1 MLADG
6 FRESSESWADLLR
19 DCKRRGIR
27 APMLLIGDRA
37 LGFPRETRSGSIYS
51 PDGAGARRGLVSRS
65 EVTGEHSQLLP
76 QVGDPVT
83 SARTRASSVSTDSCS
98 TLPLRRSTSVAC
110 AGGWPSTVD
119 TALAPGSAATTTYL
133 LS

>member
-1 MLADG
+1 MLVYG

-27 APMLLIGDRA
+27 APTLLIGDRA
-37 LGFPRETRSGSIYS
+37 LGFPRETMSGSIYS

-76 QVGDPVT
+76 QVGDP
-83 SARTRASSVSTDSCS
+83 RHLRADEGELGEHRLVFDAS
-98 TLPLRRSTSVAC
+98 LRRSTSVAC

-119 TALAPGSAATTTYL
+119 TALPRVSRRRP
-133 LS
+133 SIF